1 MWFLGVSMRVFWAEH
16 VIQCIRQSSFSL
28 PSVGGLHLIHWR
40 PEGNKK
46 DGGRRNL
53 ASLVAQMVKNLPAMQ
68 GTRVWSL
75 GQEDPLEKGMATH
88 SSILAWRIPWTEK
101 PSGLQSTGLQRVRP
115 NWATNTHTHTEI
127 CTFRLLGSVTQSFP
141 TLCDPLDC
149 SPPDSSLRDF
159 PGKNTG
165 VGCLSSSRRLN
176 LRLLHLLHWQG
187 PPRKT
192 YHCLLEFLLLLG
204 GDLHRWLPETQ
215 GRSLNVEDLWTQT
228 GTTPWSF
235 LGLQTTELLSLHDY
249 MSKFLI
255 INQLLCT
262 PYWFSF
268 SGNPD

>member
-1 MWFLGVSMRVFWAEH
+1 MGYNPRDCKES
-16 VIQCIRQSSFSL
+16 
-28 PSVGGLHLIHWR
+28 
-40 PEGNKK
+40 
-46 DGGRRNL
+46 
-53 ASLVAQMVKNLPAMQ
+53 
-68 GTRVWSL
+68 
-75 GQEDPLEKGMATH
+75 DP
-88 SSILAWRIPWTEK
+88 TEQ
-101 PSGLQSTGLQRVRP
+101 L
-115 NWATNTHTHTEI
+115 THTHTEI
-127 CTFRLLGSVTQSFP
+127 CTFCLLGSVTQSFP

-262 PYWFSF
+262 PYWFSS